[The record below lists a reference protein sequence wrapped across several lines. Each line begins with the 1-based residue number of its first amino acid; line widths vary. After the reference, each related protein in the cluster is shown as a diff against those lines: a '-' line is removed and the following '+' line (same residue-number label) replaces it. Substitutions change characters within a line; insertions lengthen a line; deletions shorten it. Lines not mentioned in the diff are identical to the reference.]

1 MNRQALRAD
10 PAPSIVS
17 NATPLPGS
25 QRIPENVMTL
35 QSVTRSLIVCALMC
49 ASSGASPAAQ
59 NVAVPAGS
67 DLQQAIN
74 AARPGDT
81 LMLAAGATYTGNFVL
96 PQKEGT
102 AYITIRT
109 GGDDP
114 ALPRAGQRVAPS
126 QGERLAKLKSPNA
139 EPALRTAPGAHH
151 WRIQLIDFPPTGR
164 NGGDIIRLG
173 DGGPAQNAR

>member
-1 MNRQALRAD
+1 
-10 PAPSIVS
+10 
-17 NATPLPGS
+17 
-25 QRIPENVMTL
+25 MTF
-35 QSVTRSLIVCALMC
+35 QSVTRWLIVCALLG
-49 ASSGASPAAQ
+49 ASPRVSPAAQ

-81 LMLAAGATYTGNFVL
+81 LMLAAGATYTGNFVR
-96 PQKEGT
+96 PQKEG
-102 AYITIRT
+102 AVYITIRT

-114 ALPRAGQRVAPS
+114 ALPRAGQRVVPA
-126 QGERLAKLKSPNA
+126 QAERLAKLKSPNA
-139 EPALRTAPGAHH
+139 EPALRTAAGAHH

-173 DGGPAQNAR
+173 DGGPSQNELSQVPHDLMVD